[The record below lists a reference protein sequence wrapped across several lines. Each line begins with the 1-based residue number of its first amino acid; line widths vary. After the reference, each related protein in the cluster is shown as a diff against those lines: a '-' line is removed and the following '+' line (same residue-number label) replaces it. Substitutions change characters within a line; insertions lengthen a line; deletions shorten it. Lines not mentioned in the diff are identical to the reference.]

1 MRPQPGRLSLVRL
14 AFRSQSARGALLVV
28 PSAEAQT
35 YTIVYFLDYGRNKT
49 GGKIVLLPWRTRS
62 RFNKVRWL
70 RVKKVAAS

>member
-1 MRPQPGRLSLVRL
+1 
-14 AFRSQSARGALLVV
+14 LLVV